1 MAFNLIESVR
11 NQFGTDFIGRASSML
26 GESEHNVQKGISGII
41 PTVLAGI
48 LQKSNTCEAGNV
60 LGMARDAA
68 DTGLLSN
75 VSNIIGNNNLL
86 TKGANWAKSLFGNRA
101 DDVTNTVSSYAGIK
115 PSSAAMLMSTAAPV
129 ALGVLGKHARDSNM
143 SASGLQ
149 SFLEGQKDSIV
160 NAVPSDLNLARAL
173 GVSSLSGITGRARG
187 AVESATTRLRDTSAA
202 ADTSRRNVT
211 DEPERRRRSGAWVLP
226 LILALVA
233 LGAIWYFTR
242 DNRRDREREIASPQ
256 PTTTTPAPAPAPTR
270 DAATMESISVSLPD
284 GNTLNARRGGIE
296 DRLVTVL
303 NNPSATVDE
312 NTWYDFDQV
321 NFESGSAKLTPDS
334 DQQLDNLAAI
344 LKAFPNAAIKI
355 GGYTDKTG
363 NEAANKRLSQQRAEA
378 VVAALK
384 QRGVKESQI
393 VGAEGYGS
401 QFAKA
406 DANAPDEERRK
417 DRRMAVS
424 VRKK

>member
-41 PTVLAGI
+41 PTVLTGI
-48 LQKSNTCEAGNV
+48 LQKSGSGEAGNV
-60 LGMARDAA
+60 LGMAKDAA

-101 DDVTNTVSSYAGIK
+101 DDVTNAVSSYAGVK

-129 ALGVLGKHARDSNM
+129 ALGVLGKHAKDSNM
-143 SASGLQ
+143 SASGMQ
-149 SFLEGQKDSIV
+149 SFLEGQKDSII
-160 NAVPSDLNLARAL
+160 NAVPSELNLARAL
-173 GVSSLSGITGRARG
+173 GIGSLSGIGGRARG
-187 AVESATTRLRDTSAA
+187 AVESATTRLRDTSTPT
-202 ADTSRRNVT
+202 DTSRRT
-211 DEPERRRRSGAWVLP
+211 ATEEPERRRRSAAWVLP

-256 PTTTTPAPAPAPTR
+256 PSTTTVPAPAPAGG
-270 DAATMESISVSLPD
+270 AATMESISVSLPD
-284 GNTLNARRGGIE
+284 GNTINAKRGGIE
-296 DRLVTVL
+296 DKLVSLL

-312 NTWYDFDQV
+312 NTWFDFDQV
-321 NFESGSAKLTPDS
+321 NFESGSARLTPES
-334 DQQLDNLAAI
+334 DKQLDNLAAI
-344 LKAFPNAAIKI
+344 LKAFPNAAIKV

-363 NEAANKRLSQQRAEA
+363 NEEANKRLSQQRAEA

-384 QRGVKESQI
+384 QRGVKESQLM
-393 VGAEGYGS
+393 GAEGYGS

-406 DANAPDEERRK
+406 DANAPDEERKK